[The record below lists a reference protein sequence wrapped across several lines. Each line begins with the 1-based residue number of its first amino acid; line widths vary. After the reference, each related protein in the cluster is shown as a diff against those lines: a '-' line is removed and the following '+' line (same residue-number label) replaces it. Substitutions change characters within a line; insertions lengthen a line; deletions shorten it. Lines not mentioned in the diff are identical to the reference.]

1 MRYYDLDSANNQ
13 LLRVKPLLL
22 ALRQERDQ
30 VAREQQALNALE
42 ASTAA
47 NEPGTIAQRDQR
59 EAAVRDAVGRM
70 HEIVVRLVEWDVT
83 LRDINTGLIDFPALA
98 NGRPIWLCW
107 RLGEADVQFWH
118 RQDEGFANRKPISEL
133 PMEDA
138 GPIS

>member
-30 VAREQQALNALE
+30 VAREQQTLHQLE
-42 ASTAA
+42 ASPAA
-47 NEPGTIAQRDQR
+47 NEPGTIAERDQR
-59 EAAVRDAVGRM
+59 EAAVRDAVARM

-98 NGRPIWLCW
+98 NGRPVWLCW
-107 RLGEADVQFWH
+107 RLGEADVRFWH

-133 PMEDA
+133 PLEGG
-138 GPIS
+138 GPVS

>member
-30 VAREQQALNALE
+30 VAREQQALNVLE

-133 PMEDA
+133 PAEGS
-138 GPIS
+138 GPVS

>member
-1 MRYYDLDSANNQ
+1 VRYYDLDSANNQ

-30 VAREQQALNALE
+30 VAREQVALNALE
-42 ASTAA
+42 ASPQAQ
-47 NEPGTIAQRDQR
+47 EPRIIAERDQR

-107 RLGEADVQFWH
+107 RLDEADVQFWH

-133 PMEDA
+133 PLEGA
-138 GPIS
+138 GPVS